1 MVGFSWLKTPLFRNK
16 KWLINKS
23 WPRDAILDLITFE
36 SHLKEMPRKIW
47 VPYLRDAFD
56 KEEETDSEHSKWLHS
71 SETVYL
77 KKKILI
83 FFSHSFVY

>member
-1 MVGFSWLKTPLFRNK
+1 
-16 KWLINKS
+16 
-23 WPRDAILDLITFE
+23 
-36 SHLKEMPRKIW
+36 MPRKIW

-77 KKKILI
+77 KVFLI
-83 FFSHSFVY
+83 FFLILLFINASFIVMYFLTYYFLYNSHYLVIICIW

>member
-1 MVGFSWLKTPLFRNK
+1 
-16 KWLINKS
+16 
-23 WPRDAILDLITFE
+23 
-36 SHLKEMPRKIW
+36 MPRKIW

-77 KKKILI
+77 KKI
-83 FFSHSFVY
+83 FSHFFLILLFINALFIVMYFLTYYFPYNGHYLVIIGIW

>member
-1 MVGFSWLKTPLFRNK
+1 MQ
-16 KWLINKS
+16 
-23 WPRDAILDLITFE
+23 
-36 SHLKEMPRKIW
+36 RKIW

-77 KKKILI
+77 KNFLI
-83 FFSHSFVY
+83 FFLIVLFINASFIVMYFLSYYFLYNGHYLVIICIW